1 VEGEDLPR
9 RFSGSAPIPDKEHA
23 MSDTHNLDRFVE
35 AQQPVLEQVRR
46 ELEAGNKRSHWM
58 WFVFPQI
65 EGLGRSSMAQR
76 YAIKS
81 MDEAK
86 AYLTHPE
93 LGKRL
98 REWTQLVLDVEGK
111 GLTEIFGTPDN
122 MKFCSSMTLF
132 REAARENSAQ
142 DDETLFDDAISKY
155 CGSPDEK
162 TLSRLR

>member
-1 VEGEDLPR
+1 MG
-9 RFSGSAPIPDKEHA
+9 AI
-23 MSDTHNLDRFVE
+23 HNLERFVE
-35 AQQPVLEQVRR
+35 AQEQVLDQVRR

-65 EGLGRSSMAQR
+65 EGLGRSGMAQR

-86 AYLTHPE
+86 AYLSHPE

-98 REWTQLVLDVEGK
+98 REWTQLVLNVEGK
-111 GLTEIFGTPDN
+111 SLTQIFGTPDN

-132 REAARENSAQ
+132 REAARESAAPEDQ
-142 DDETLFDDAISKY
+142 TLFDEAMNKY
-155 CGSPDEK
+155 CGSPDEQ
-162 TLSRLR
+162 TLERLR